1 MSDTMDYLVFAA
13 KVSKIWNAI
22 TFAVGAEVG
31 LELTAEDVKILMAE
45 LQRLDN
51 AIDDFRSMLPPPQ
64 SPYDGGLL
72 AEVLRKVER

>member
-1 MSDTMDYLVFAA
+1 MSDAMEYVVFAA

-45 LQRLDN
+45 FQRLDGE
-51 AIDDFRSMLPPPQ
+51 IDDLRSMLPRHSS
-64 SPYDGGLL
+64 SPFDGGL
-72 AEVLRKVER
+72 ATK